1 MMTGKPAHNRSKTL
15 ITPKLVAKAYKEHGS
30 LKRAW
35 KNKFS
40 DIAWGRVLENYRE
53 AVGLGLMPIIRVGA
67 KTSGQLKDPSK
78 TLAQSKGVD
87 RATQAKIAAMP
98 TEGVKRY
105 LFTTAQNNTD
115 IFMPFWKNLLVLRE
129 HYDAELHVARFVY
142 LTNSTSSSTDKR
154 KAFERL
160 EGIEREKQD
169 ISWDLAFDP
178 YLSDNRMEVA
188 PGLVWCGEQNTL
200 PTAENPLSG
209 FESFTGRKS
218 AIFPH
223 VKLAMQSVPS
233 AKHAPTKFN
242 YTTGTVTKRNYIQ
255 RKAGLKAEFHH
266 AYAALLVEVTPS
278 GDWFCRQINS
288 NSEGVIQ
295 DLDVLVN
302 AKGKL
307 TTGNTVEAITWDD
320 IHVAQMDP
328 WVQTLSWGPGGIL
341 DTLKPKHQFF
351 HDVLDF
357 RAKSHHELKHPH
369 RMFRRYLLGESDV
382 KMEMTDVC
390 EFLRYA
396 GRSWCANVVVDSNH
410 HDHLGRWLEE
420 VDGRFDPK
428 NAEFW
433 TDMQGRVL
441 ASLRAGKENPD
452 YLALAVESVD
462 PGIIKAKT
470 FRFLERDESYIVCE
484 DANGGIECG
493 THGHA
498 GPNGSRGS
506 PQAFSRT
513 GRKYNLGHYHMATI
527 KDGVYTGG
535 TCGKLDPDW
544 TSGPGAWSHTFIVT
558 YATGKRCIVTR
569 WNGKWRA

>member
-1 MMTGKPAHNRSKTL
+1 MTSPVNKSKTP
-15 ITPKLVAKAYKEHGS
+15 INPKLVKLAYEKHGS

-35 KNKFS
+35 KAEFKG
-40 DIAWGRVLENYRE
+40 IQWGRVLENYRA
-53 AVGLGLMPIIRVGA
+53 AVQLGLMPVIRVGA
-67 KTSGQLKDPSK
+67 KTSGQLKDPAK
-78 TLAQSKGVD
+78 TLAAPTGSD
-87 RATQAKIAAMP
+87 RAMETKVAAVP
-98 TEGVKRY
+98 KKGVKRY
-105 LFTTAQNNTD
+105 LFTSAQNNTD
-115 IFMPFWKNLLVLRE
+115 VFMPFWRNLLVLKE
-129 HYDAELHVARFVY
+129 HYEAELHIARFVY
-142 LTNSTSSSTDKR
+142 LTNSTSSSTDKQ

-160 EGIEREKQD
+160 EGVEREKQD
-169 ISWDLAFDP
+169 ITWAPEFDP
-178 YLSDNRMEVA
+178 YLSDYRMEIA

-223 VKLAMQSVPS
+223 VKIAMQSVPS

-266 AYAALLVEVTPS
+266 AYAALLVEVTPA
-278 GDWFCRQINS
+278 GEWFCRQINS

-302 AKGKL
+302 AEGKL

-320 IHVAQMDP
+320 IHTAQMVP
-328 WVQTLSWGPGGIL
+328 WVQELSWGKGGIV
-341 DTLKPKHQFF
+341 DQLKPKHQFF

-382 KMEMTDVC
+382 RMEVTDVC

-396 GRSWCANVVVDSNH
+396 ARPYCANVVVDSNH
-410 HDHLGRWLEE
+410 HDHMGVWLETS
-420 VDGRFDPK
+420 DGRFDPK

-433 TDMQGRVL
+433 SEMQSRVL
-441 ASLRAGKENPD
+441 GSLRSGRENPD
-452 YLALAVESVD
+452 YLALSVEAVD
-462 PGIIKAKT
+462 PELFKGGLIK
-470 FRFLERDESYIVCE
+470 FLARDESYIICE

-513 GRKYNLGHYHMATI
+513 GRKYNLGHYHQATI
-527 KDGVYTGG
+527 KDGVYVGG

-544 TSGPGAWSHTFIVT
+544 TAGPGAWSHTFIVT
-558 YATGKRCIVTR
+558 YPTGKRALVTR
-569 WNGKWRA
+569 WNNKWRA